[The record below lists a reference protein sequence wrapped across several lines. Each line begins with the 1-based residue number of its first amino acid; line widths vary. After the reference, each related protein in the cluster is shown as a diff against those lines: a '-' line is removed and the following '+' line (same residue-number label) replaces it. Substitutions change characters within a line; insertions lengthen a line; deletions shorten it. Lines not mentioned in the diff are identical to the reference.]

1 MKPVYRPPQGRLRG
15 FDVPPTRW
23 LFHLRLLIHLI
34 WNRPSQFHPSTFT
47 KETTMTT
54 DDFVTYSITSAFL
67 PKDIHP
73 RRYRYWPS
81 PRQLPSLERPRLN

>member
-1 MKPVYRPPQGRLRG
+1 LP
-15 FDVPPTRW
+15 
-23 LFHLRLLIHLI
+23 
-34 WNRPSQFHPSTFT
+34 

-54 DDFVTYSITSAFL
+54 YAITSAFL

-81 PRQLPSLERPRLN
+81 PRQLPILEKQRLN